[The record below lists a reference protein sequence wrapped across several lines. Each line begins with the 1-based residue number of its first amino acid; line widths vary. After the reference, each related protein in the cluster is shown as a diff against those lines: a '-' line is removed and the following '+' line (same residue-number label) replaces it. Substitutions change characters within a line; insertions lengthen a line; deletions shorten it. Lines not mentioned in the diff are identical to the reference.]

1 MLPITSLRH
10 SLLQLTRSSNTLAT
24 AKLLTRGLKTTT
36 TNNSPLRLH
45 AFTPHSTTGLLR
57 LLITLQCH
65 HLRSYSTTPTLPE
78 ESGKELTPAQV
89 PVKTHLQATRL
100 KKKELKQEKLE
111 ELEKEQDKKTFRE
124 NLKTIARIAKLGKPD
139 WKLFVIAVGL
149 IFCAVLY
156 PTVAVKLVGA
166 VLDSFNNDVK
176 NADGQLMVWGYDL
189 TTLFELMVPF
199 MAVSAFCFWS
209 RLWVLKLLGERLVA
223 RLRAKTMK
231 SLLRHDQ
238 EFFDNDKHKVGDLIS
253 RLSSDAYIVSRS
265 ITSNLPDGLKNLLFG
280 IMSAYMMYLI
290 KPILFGVLMLIS
302 PPITLGSVWYGEKIR
317 KLSTN
322 LQNAAAG
329 LTKVSEETLNAIRL
343 VNAFTGEQKELRK
356 YSSRLRRVVG
366 VARQE
371 AFAQSNYAVSIYSL
385 YHIGYL
391 SCVALGVYLMTKGT
405 MSAGDVVAFTMY
417 LEFFNS
423 ALYSLTTTYLEVMKG
438 AGAGVKLFALI
449 DYKNKVP
456 PVQGEK
462 ISSLHPLLVKN
473 DIEFKDVTF
482 AYPTRPNHII
492 FNQCSFKIQGGTS
505 TCIVAPSGAGKSTV
519 ASLLLRAYNIQLGEI
534 LIGGKDIRDFQVR
547 ELRRYIVGIVQ
558 QEPVLLS
565 GTILENIVYG
575 LTPSDVSKLT
585 MQDIIDVSKQAN
597 CHDFITGF
605 PDGYD
610 TIIGNRGASLSGGQK
625 QRIAIA
631 RALIKRPRVLI
642 LDEATSALDSKSE
655 GLINE
660 TLKNLTNEGSMTIIS
675 IAHRLSTIS
684 KSQFVVV
691 LGKHGQ
697 VVETGKFVEL
707 FSDPDS
713 ELSKLLD
720 ESAASQEQK
729 LEEDDEQDR
738 EADEEDLTEE
748 EIQHLNREAEEIE
761 HEQVVFS
768 KAKHLIE
775 TLPNELKH
783 QLINDIRLEEQEQ
796 QEQPQEEEQQQ
807 AKEKASQ

>member
-1 MLPITSLRH
+1 MVLITSLRQ
-10 SLLQLTRSSNTLAT
+10 SLLQISRSSGCTSTIT
-24 AKLLTRGLKTTT
+24 ARFLSRGLKSTSPLKFHVLPSYPTTT
-36 TNNSPLRLH
+36 
-45 AFTPHSTTGLLR
+45 LLR
-57 LLITLQCH
+57 SSITLQEQ
-65 HLRSYSTTPTLPE
+65 LRSYSSSSSSVE
-78 ESGKELTPAQV
+78 EKKELTPAQI
-89 PVKTHLQATRL
+89 PVKTHLDASNL
-100 KKKELKQEKLE
+100 KKQEIKQERLE
-111 ELEKEQDKKTFRE
+111 EFQKQENKKTFRE
-124 NLKTIARIAKLGKPD
+124 NLSTIWRIVKLGKPD
-139 WKLFVIAVGL
+139 WKLFVLAVGFIL
-149 IFCAVLY
+149 CAVLY
-156 PTVAVKLVGA
+156 PTTAVKLVGS
-166 VLDSFNNDVK
+166 VLDSFNNNIKDE
-176 NADGQLMVWGYDL
+176 NGQLMVWGYSV
-189 TTLFELMVPF
+189 TTLFGFMVPF
-199 MAVSAFCFWS
+199 MALSALCFWA
-209 RLWVLKLLGERLVA
+209 RIWVLKLLGERLVA
-223 RLRAKTMK
+223 RLRAKVMK
-231 SLLRHDQ
+231 NLLRHDQ

-265 ITSNLPDGLKNLLFG
+265 ITANLPDGLKNFLFG
-280 IMSAYMMYLI
+280 IISSYMMYSI
-290 KPILFGVLMLIS
+290 NPILFGMMLLIS

-322 LQNAAAG
+322 LQNATAG
-329 LTKVSEETLNAIRL
+329 LTKASEETLNAIKL

-356 YSSRLRRVVG
+356 YSSRLRRVVE
-366 VARQE
+366 VAKQE
-371 AFAQSNYAVSIYSL
+371 AFAQSNYSVSIYSL
-385 YHIGYL
+385 YHVGYL

-417 LEFFNS
+417 SEFFNM
-423 ALYSLTTTYLEVMKG
+423 ALYSLTTTYLELMKG
-438 AGAGVKLFALI
+438 AGAGVKLFALM

-462 ISSLHPLLVKN
+462 VTPSHPLLGKN

-482 AYPTRPNHII
+482 SYPTRPNHIV
-492 FNQCSFKIQGGTS
+492 FNHCDFKIQGGTS

-519 ASLLLRAYNIQLGEI
+519 ASLLLRAYNIQSGEI
-534 LIGGKDIRDFQVR
+534 LIGGKDIKDFQVR

-575 LTPSDVSKLT
+575 LTPQDVSKLT

-597 CHDFITGF
+597 CHDFIVGF

-610 TIIGNRGASLSGGQK
+610 TVIGNRGASLSGGQK

-631 RALIKRPRVLI
+631 RALIKKPRVLI

-684 KSQFVVV
+684 KSEFVVV

-707 FSDPDS
+707 FSNPDS

-720 ESAASQEQK
+720 ESATSQQEQR
-729 LEEDDEQDR
+729 Q
-738 EADEEDLTEE
+738 DEEGEQHEEEEQEHDLTEE
-748 EIQHLNREAEEIE
+748 DIQHINREAEEIE
-761 HEQVVFS
+761 NDQVAFS
-768 KAKHLIE
+768 KAKNLIE
-775 TLPNELKH
+775 SLPNDLKQ
-783 QLINDIRLEEQEQ
+783 QLLDEIRLEEE
-796 QEQPQEEEQQQ
+796 EEEQQQ
-807 AKEKASQ
+807 QQLEEQKEKPSS